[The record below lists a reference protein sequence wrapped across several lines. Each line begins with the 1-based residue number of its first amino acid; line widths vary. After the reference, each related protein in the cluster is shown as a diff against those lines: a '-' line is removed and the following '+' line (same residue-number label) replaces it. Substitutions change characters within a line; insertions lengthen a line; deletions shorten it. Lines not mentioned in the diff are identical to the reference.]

1 VIVHDHSLANT
12 LASMALIRTATPVD
26 AERAARTYARA
37 FVDDPVVRWLI
48 PDDEEYETQH
58 QRFFGGLVRRWTA
71 GGTLWCTD
79 DVVAVAG
86 WNPPGRPDVEV
97 DMTGLEMEHP
107 TWRLERFAALREQL
121 QANTPPEQH
130 WHLNM
135 IGTHPDWQR
144 QGLAGELMAVLFDV
158 ADAAGLPCYL
168 ETETPENVAYY
179 RHHGFEVRSEWD
191 VATAAGTGPHMWG
204 MLRPA
209 R

>member
-1 VIVHDHSLANT
+1 MVTIRLAT
-12 LASMALIRTATPVD
+12 TDDYR
-26 AERAARTYARA
+26 RAATTYARA
-37 FVDDPVVRWLI
+37 FADDPVIRWLV
-48 PDDEEYETQH
+48 PDDDEYAAIEQP
-58 QRFFGGLVRRWTA
+58 FFGFLVRRWVA

-86 WNPPGRPDVEV
+86 WNAPGRPEVEFDRSEV
-97 DMTGLEMEHP
+97 ELDHPQERLDKLEALGEHMT
-107 TWRLERFAALREQL
+107 T
-121 QANTPPEQH
+121 NTPDEAH

-144 QGLAGELMAVLFDV
+144 QGLGAALMAEGFAI
-158 ADAAGLPCYL
+158 ADDAGLPCYL
-168 ETETPENVAYY
+168 ETETVGNVAYY

-191 VATAAGTGPHMWG
+191 LPLDGPHMWG